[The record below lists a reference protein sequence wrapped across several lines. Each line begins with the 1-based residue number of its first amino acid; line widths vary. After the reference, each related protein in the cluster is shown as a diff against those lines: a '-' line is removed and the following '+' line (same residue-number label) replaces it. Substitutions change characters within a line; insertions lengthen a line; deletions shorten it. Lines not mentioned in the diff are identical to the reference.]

1 MKHPVVKSGFTR
13 VLIGRGQASSSRRP
27 FPNDLRFY
35 VSLWD
40 FFYLEESPQ
49 RFEFKYKTWKIVCT
63 LYLARLQNFYYLNF
77 HYSFWNCI
85 CLFFLWD
92 EKKYTRRFLH
102 ISWNLRPHNSLKFQ
116 MEKKLKC
123 QVEIQKKI
131 KLCLLTKNIHR
142 VKTINLRIKN
152 REKWN
157 KVLQAAT
164 SPDKTTLQ
172 KLSPFYNT

>member
-1 MKHPVVKSGFTR
+1 MM
-13 VLIGRGQASSSRRP
+13 Q
-27 FPNDLRFY
+27 
-35 VSLWD
+35 
-40 FFYLEESPQ
+40 
-49 RFEFKYKTWKIVCT
+49 KI
-63 LYLARLQNFYYLNF
+63 
-77 HYSFWNCI
+77 
-85 CLFFLWD
+85 
-92 EKKYTRRFLH
+92 KRRFLN
-102 ISWNLRPHNSLKFQ
+102 ISGNLRPHNSLKFQ

-131 KLCLLTKNIHR
+131 KLCLLTKNIYR

>member
-1 MKHPVVKSGFTR
+1 MFWYEEVKPLHPVDLFQMILDFT
-13 VLIGRGQASSSRRP
+13 
-27 FPNDLRFY
+27 
-35 VSLWD
+35 SLCEI
-40 FFYLEESPQ
+40 FLYLGESTQ
-49 RFEFKYKTWKIVCT
+49 RFEYKYKGTKIVNIYIVLST
-63 LYLARLQNFYYLNF
+63 STEFFIVWTFTIHFGTAFAR
-77 HYSFWNCI
+77 
-85 CLFFLWD
+85 FFFS
-92 EKKYTRRFLH
+92 KMMQKIKRRFLN
-102 ISWNLRPHNSLKFQ
+102 ISGNLRPHNSLKFQ

-131 KLCLLTKNIHR
+131 KLCLLTKNIYR

>member
-1 MKHPVVKSGFTR
+1 MMQKIKRR
-13 VLIGRGQASSSRRP
+13 VL
-27 FPNDLRFY
+27 N
-35 VSLWD
+35 
-40 FFYLEESPQ
+40 
-49 RFEFKYKTWKIVCT
+49 
-63 LYLARLQNFYYLNF
+63 
-77 HYSFWNCI
+77 
-85 CLFFLWD
+85 
-92 EKKYTRRFLH
+92 
-102 ISWNLRPHNSLKFQ
+102 ISGNLRPHNSLKFQ

-131 KLCLLTKNIHR
+131 KLCLLTKNIYR

>member
-1 MKHPVVKSGFTR
+1 MILDFT
-13 VLIGRGQASSSRRP
+13 
-27 FPNDLRFY
+27 
-35 VSLWD
+35 SLCEI

-92 EKKYTRRFLH
+92 EKKYKRRFLH